1 MDGLLAFDARLYAA
15 IIAARSGLLG
25 ALALIFV
32 YANTLGLMWWLAGL
46 GLMRR
51 RGLGRRGAWI
61 ALTVFTGLLLSWG
74 TAELVKL
81 IVRRPRPFLGIPD
94 APATLIGHP
103 GSYSFPSG
111 DAALA
116 FGAAVALGLVLPR
129 LRIPALL
136 VAFCVAASRV
146 LVGVHYPLDVTGG
159 ALVGIAGGSLAPHLV
174 AALRRRIAWRV
185 FIVPHTHW
193 DREWYERFEGFR
205 AKLVPMVGS
214 LLDLLEQQPA
224 FRSFTFDGQTIALE
238 DHLAVRPADRTRIA
252 ALVAA
257 DRLLVGPWYVL
268 ADLILVGGEST
279 IRNLQEGLRVSASFG
294 RAMRVAYVAD
304 PFGHPAQLP
313 QLLRGFGFTSYVFA
327 RGVGDEGEELG
338 SEFRWE
344 APSGDRVLASHQVA
358 HYSNAVR
365 LVGEG
370 DESPPALARRVRRV
384 LPGIL
389 DRTTPYAASP
399 ALLFMVGDD
408 HTAPYARLP
417 EAAAAIERSA
427 PRIGAQVASLEE
439 FVAALPEPR
448 GIFAGEM
455 VAGKYRPILRGVNA
469 ARVWIK
475 QENAACERLLVERCE
490 PLDALTGGTATP
502 RLRELW
508 RTLLENHPHDSICG
522 CSIDAVHDL
531 DMRPRFAAVRAGG
544 EAVVADLAARLHPGG
559 APVVWNTLP
568 WERDAV
574 VTFGGRPT
582 VVRCAAFGTAPAQR
596 AATEGVS
603 APGPGIVENAA
614 LRVEVAEDASFVVI
628 DRATGQGGGRQHVL
642 LDEGDRGDL
651 YTYGYAGPSVGSAG
665 LAGRRSTRVDGD
677 RAVVTVELTLMLPAG
692 LRDDRLARRPDLVP
706 CAVRCEISLDAGA
719 ARVDVRTTVLNAARD
734 HRLRVLFETG
744 GRALTHRAGAQFA
757 WIERPNRVGRKT
769 GWVEPPTG
777 SHCLHEIVAV
787 SVGDVGLAVGADGL
801 RDYAVLHDGAT
812 IALTLFRA
820 VGWLSRS
827 DLRERRGAAG
837 PSLETPSAQCL
848 GELTFRY
855 CVIPLRPG
863 RGLPE
868 AARSVRELLDRPW
881 VGAGPAEPVS
891 ALALGGDPA
900 VALSAL
906 RAGPDGSV
914 IVRLANFG
922 PTAATAELR
931 FARAAIRARSV
942 DLREGDLAL
951 GNTGLDVI
959 RTAAPLDL
967 EAGLARATLAPY
979 EIGTWSITL
988 APEDRPGPPNSP
1000 N

>member
-1 MDGLLAFDARLYAA
+1 MDALLAFDARLYSA
-15 IIAARSGLLG
+15 IIAARSGLVG
-25 ALALIFV
+25 VLALIFV
-32 YANTLGLMWWLAGL
+32 YANFQGLIWWLAGL

-61 ALTVFTGLLLSWG
+61 ALTVFTGLITAWG
-74 TAELVKL
+74 AAELLKL
-81 IVRRPRPFLGIPD
+81 VFRRPRPFLGIPD
-94 APATLIGHP
+94 APPTLIGHP

-111 DAALA
+111 DTALA
-116 FGAAVALGLVLPR
+116 FGAAVALGLAMPR

-136 VAFCVAASRV
+136 VAICVGLGRV
-146 LVGVHYPLDVTGG
+146 LVGVHYPLDVAGG
-159 ALVGIAGGSLAPHLV
+159 ALVGIAGGLLAPHLV
-174 AALRRRIAWRV
+174 AAVRRRIGWRV

-193 DREWYERFEGFR
+193 DREWYERFGSFR

-214 LLDLLEQQPA
+214 LLDLLERDPA

-238 DHLAVRPADRTRIA
+238 DHLVVRPADRPRIA

-257 DRLLVGPWYVL
+257 DRLLIGPWYVL
-268 ADLILVGGEST
+268 ADLILVSGEST

-313 QLLRGFGFTSYVFA
+313 QVLRGFGFTAYVFA

-358 HYSNAVR
+358 HYSNAVG

-370 DESPPALARRVRRV
+370 DESPPALARRVRRA
-384 LPGIL
+384 LPKIL

-408 HTAPYARLP
+408 HTVPYQRLP
-417 EAAAAIERSA
+417 EAALAIERAA

-469 ARVWIK
+469 TRVWIK

-490 PLDALTGGTATP
+490 PLDALAGGVATA
-502 RLRELW
+502 RLRDLW

-522 CSIDAVHDL
+522 CSVDAVHDL

-544 EAVVADLAARLHPGG
+544 AAIVAELEQTLRPGTT
-559 APVVWNTLP
+559 PVVWNTLP

-574 VTFGGRPT
+574 ALVGGHPT
-582 VVRCAAFGTAPAQR
+582 VVRCAALGTAPAVR
-596 AATEGVS
+596 AATDGVAAP
-603 APGPGIVENAA
+603 APGIIENTVF
-614 LRVEVAEDASFVVI
+614 RVEVAEDGSFVVI
-628 DRATGQGGGRQHVL
+628 DRATGQGGGRQHVF

-651 YTYGYAGPSVGSAG
+651 YTHGYAGPSVGSSG
-665 LAGRRSTRVDGD
+665 LTGRRTTRVDGD
-677 RAVVTVELTLMLPAG
+677 RAIVTVELTLMLPAG

-706 CAVRCEISLDAGA
+706 CTVRCEISLDAGM
-719 ARVDVRTTVLNAARD
+719 ARVDIRTTVMNAARD

-757 WIERPNRVGRKT
+757 WVERPNRVPRKT

-777 SHCLHEIVAV
+777 AHCLHEIVAV
-787 SVGDVGLAVGADGL
+787 KVGDGGLAVGADGL

-837 PSLETPSAQCL
+837 PDLETPSAQCL
-848 GELTFRY
+848 GEQTFRY
-855 CVIPLRPG
+855 CLIPLAPG

-868 AARSVRELLDRPW
+868 AARSVRELLAPPW
-881 VGAGPAEPVS
+881 VANGPAVPAPGLV
-891 ALALGGDPA
+891 LGGDPA
-900 VALSAL
+900 VVLSAL
-906 RAGPDGSV
+906 RAGPDGSLV
-914 IVRLANFG
+914 VRLANFG
-922 PTAATAELR
+922 PTAATAEVR
-931 FARAAIRARSV
+931 FARAVLSARAV
-942 DLREGDLAL
+942 DLREGDPAL

-967 EAGLARATLAPY
+967 GDGLARATLAPY
-979 EIGTWSITL
+979 EVGTWSVTL
-988 APEDRPGPPNSP
+988 APPARSI
-1000 N
+1000 